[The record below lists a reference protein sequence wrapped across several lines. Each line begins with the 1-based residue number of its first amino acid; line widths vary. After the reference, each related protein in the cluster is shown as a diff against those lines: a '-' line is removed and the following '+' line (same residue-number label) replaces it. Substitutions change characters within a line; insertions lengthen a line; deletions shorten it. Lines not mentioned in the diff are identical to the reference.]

1 VVSGG
6 GAWRFNIEGIVKGPI
21 TSEMSFGSA
30 IIFKCKPSIIM
41 KASWMLRK
49 ANTILAS
56 SSIMLKCEEQVFLN
70 IRRDSEG
77 VSTLYVLMS
86 KELTYY

>member
-1 VVSGG
+1 MVSGS

-21 TSEMSFGSA
+21 ISEMVFGSA

-49 ANTILAS
+49 ANTIQAN
-56 SSIMLKCEEQVFLN
+56 SSIVLKCEECVFLN
-70 IRRDSEG
+70 ISEDSEG
-77 VSTLYVLMS
+77 VSTLRC
-86 KELTYY
+86 